1 MAPSKN
7 DKSAAGINGQV
18 AGFGL
23 LLELTRGCAFTQPT
37 SNCLVRGDRRM
48 LRELSRAISR
58 VRDAEEGRDG
68 PHVD

>member
-7 DKSAAGINGQV
+7 DKSAAGINGRV

-37 SNCLVRGDRRM
+37 SNCLVRGDRKM
-48 LRELSRAISR
+48 LRELSRAI
-58 VRDAEEGRDG
+58 
-68 PHVD
+68 